1 MLAFRPEQVL
11 LLGAGYDTRAW
22 RLPLGDIPI
31 YEVDH
36 PATSARKSERAS
48 TLPPLANRHVVPV
61 DFSNER
67 WMDKLL
73 EAGFQRG
80 LRTFASWE
88 GVSMYLPEVAVRE
101 TLVWLASEGITV
113 AWDYSSVP
121 DAVGIRG
128 AIHRTLPQFLKL
140 FGEPVR
146 FQIPAA
152 EVSAFCATVGLEV
165 SDHADTSVLSALFP
179 REVALYPW
187 AGVVVCRTPAA

>member
-1 MLAFRPEQVL
+1 
-11 LLGAGYDTRAW
+11 
-22 RLPLGDIPI
+22 
-31 YEVDH
+31 
-36 PATSARKSERAS
+36 
-48 TLPPLANRHVVPV
+48 
-61 DFSNER
+61 
-67 WMDKLL
+67 MDKLL